1 MPRRRSRTKPQH
13 PLRIGIFLLALVSV
27 GAMAGA
33 ILRAGQMSGGIGL
46 CSMSA
51 PPAPRDV
58 ALETYIQ
65 LHADELQRP
74 AGTDDTPVT
83 FVVRPGESAAD
94 VARRLQEA
102 GLITDAELFRRYLQ
116 YRGMDA
122 GIEAGTYTLRRTMTI
137 PEIAEALQTGQQP
150 ERVLTVREGL
160 RLEEVAA
167 AVAAQTGIPE
177 DAFRKFA
184 TTGWRTSDLPVK
196 YGFLNTFP
204 PDATL
209 EGFLFPETYRL
220 PEEATAYDVVARML
234 ATFDAQVTEEM
245 RLAGANQGLTL
256 YQMVTL
262 ASIVEREAVV
272 PEERPIIASV
282 FLNRLRNNW
291 LLGADPTVQYALGY
305 DERQGTWWRRLYFD
319 ELGIS
324 SLADIDHPY
333 NTYRYPGLPPGPI
346 CSPGLAAIRAVAFPA
361 QTDYF
366 YFIADCHKQDGSH
379 LFARTEEEHNAN
391 YASCGGAVP

>member
-1 MPRRRSRTKPQH
+1 MPGRKKRTNQ
-13 PLRIGIFLLALVSV
+13 PLRIGIFLLALVSAGAMV
-27 GAMAGA
+27 GAV
-33 ILRAGQMSGGIGL
+33 LRIGGSTGGIGL
-46 CSMSA
+46 CSLSA
-51 PPAPRDV
+51 PAAPKEA

-65 LHADELQRP
+65 LHADELRTP

-83 FVVRPGESAAD
+83 FVVQPGETAAE
-94 VARRLQEA
+94 VAQRLQQM

-137 PEIAEALQTGQQP
+137 PEIAEALQTAH
-150 ERVLTVREGL
+150 RVEKALTVREGL

-167 AVAAQTGIPE
+167 VVAAQTGIPE
-177 DAFRKFA
+177 EEFRSFA
-184 TTGWRTSDLPVK
+184 TTGWRSSDLPVQ
-196 YGFLNTFP
+196 YGFLNTLP
-204 PDATL
+204 PEATL

-220 PEEATAYDVVARML
+220 PEDATAYDVVARML
-234 ATFDAQVTEEM
+234 ATFDARVTEEM

-272 PEERPIIASV
+272 PDERPLIASV
-282 FLNRLRNNW
+282 FLNRLRNGW

-319 ELGIS
+319 ELGIA

-346 CSPGLAAIRAVAFPA
+346 CSPGLASIQAVAFPA

-366 YFIADCHKQDGSH
+366 YFIADCHKNDGSH

-391 YASCGGAVP
+391 YASCGGTAP